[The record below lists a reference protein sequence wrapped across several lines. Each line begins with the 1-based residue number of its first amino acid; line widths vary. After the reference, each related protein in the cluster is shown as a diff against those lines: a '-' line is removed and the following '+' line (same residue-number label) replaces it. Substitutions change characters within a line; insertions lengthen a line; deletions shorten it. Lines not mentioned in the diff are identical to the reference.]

1 MRRDDFLHPCKTVFF
16 YPPAAAR
23 TMIVKIDV
31 NKTVTFTH
39 LTAGAA
45 DDIQRSPDIV
55 SAQIDA
61 VRDRCFHRF
70 DVFTI
75 EIHTLR
81 IMNVSVRIQGIDQS
95 DAVFRNIN
103 WTLIAVIEHI

>member
-1 MRRDDFLHPCKTVFF
+1 MRRDDFCIHAKLSF

-81 IMNVSVRIQGIDQS
+81 IMNVSVRIKVSIS
-95 DAVFRNIN
+95 PMPFS
-103 WTLIAVIEHI
+103 VI